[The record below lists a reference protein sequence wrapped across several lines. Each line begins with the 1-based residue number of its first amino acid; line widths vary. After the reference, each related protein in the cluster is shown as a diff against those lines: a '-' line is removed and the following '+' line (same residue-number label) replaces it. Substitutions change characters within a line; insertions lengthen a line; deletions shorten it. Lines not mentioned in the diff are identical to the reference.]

1 MGEKGDNLMYYRGFT
16 TQNAKDIIACG
27 FDKKKTFIFSDL
39 EYVGHMYPN
48 IVRTWKAITYSTA
61 KGAFGFVG
69 ESNIG
74 QSAFPAVQAVPSFP
88 SSFKIPLKG
97 SETMACLI
105 PCAIDQDPYFRVT
118 RDIAHKLVPPDHP
131 LKGKPSLIHS
141 KFFPP
146 LQGADGKMS
155 ASDTS
160 SAIFLTDTPEQ
171 IDSKIKQY
179 ALSGGRQTAKEQ
191 REHGANLD
199 VDVPYQWLRFFLE
212 DDDELAKI
220 EAEYG
225 TGKGDDFWSTG
236 QVKARLIKELQR
248 LVAAHQERRAKIT
261 DEEVN
266 EWMEVR
272 ELDF

>member
-1 MGEKGDNLMYYRGFT
+1 MGEPGQGDNLQHFRDLT
-16 TQNAKDIIACG
+16 TENAKDIIACG

-74 QSAFPAVQAVPSFP
+74 QSAFPAIQAVPSFS
-88 SSFKIPLKG
+88 SSFKIPLRG
-97 SETMACLI
+97 SENMACLI

-146 LQGADGKMS
+146 LQGAAGKMS
-155 ASDTS
+155 STNKS
-160 SAIFLTDTPEQ
+160 SAIWLTDSPEEIHESITKYAYSGGQ
-171 IDSKIKQY
+171 QY
-179 ALSGGRQTAKEQ
+179 AKDQ
-191 REHGANLD
+191 REKGANLE
-199 VDVPYQWLRFFLE
+199 VDV
-212 DDDELAKI
+212 A
-220 EAEYG
+220 
-225 TGKGDDFWSTG
+225 
-236 QVKARLIKELQR
+236 
-248 LVAAHQERRAKIT
+248 
-261 DEEVN
+261 
-266 EWMEVR
+266 
-272 ELDF
+272 